1 MSKTVVKGRGGGRGV
16 RPGRGAGAEGQDS
29 PVEDAGPL
37 GMGPYEYADRVRN
50 QFVKLVGGLDTGELL
65 RLTLS
70 AEASEKRDRGTET
83 EMVELIHAFKH
94 SGLSE
99 FSDTCDVSDLAGF
112 IWNKGETRDVV
123 DGFVALLPI
132 ARRVWDRMPVKEK

>member
-1 MSKTVVKGRGGGRGV
+1 MSGKAVVTGRARGGV
-16 RPGRGAGAEGQDS
+16 RGAGAEGQDS

-37 GMGPYEYADRVRN
+37 RMGPDEYADRVRD
-50 QFVKLVGGLDTGELL
+50 QLVKLVGGLDTGELL

-70 AEASEKRDRGTET
+70 AEASEKRDRCTET

-99 FSDTCDVSDLAGF
+99 FSETCNVGDLAAF
-112 IWNKGETRDVV
+112 IWNSGETRDAV